1 MFFYY
6 LYKNKIAKRILLFSI
21 IPFFILWISSL
32 LRTDKNTFDSFP
44 VITEFLI
51 FIVALIFYFYEKMRI
66 VTIYPLYQSIS
77 FWLCVGLFIYF
88 TGNFFYLLFTSTSK
102 DPSFIKQMKE
112 VYSIV
117 NIVKDLILGL
127 AWFAYEQKEKIEDE
141 LSLPKDLH
149 LDDDLSFTLPPNL

>member
-1 MFFYY
+1 M
-6 LYKNKIAKRILLFSI
+6 
-21 IPFFILWISSL
+21 
-32 LRTDKNTFDSFP
+32 
-44 VITEFLI
+44 I

-112 VYSIV
+112 VYSFI

-127 AWFAYEQKEKIEDE
+127 AWFAYEQKETIEDE
-141 LSLPKDLH
+141 LSIPKDLH
-149 LDDDLSFTLPPNL
+149 LDDDLSFTLPTNP